1 MVNEFDQS
9 VRPEYVS
16 NRIELPFRELAGIAA
31 NQQKSFDEG
40 RAIEDDLGLLG
51 QAIKAAPMYEGH
63 RQAFIKEYQSKIK
76 DLTGNG
82 NINYADPEF
91 KRKASMLV
99 NEFKSRPEINAFAN
113 TLKSYQDWEGQVKS
127 PDNAMNLDFTY
138 KKDKDGNFNQL
149 DVNKQGVYS
158 PTFTKFEDYNETGK
172 KIMGDI
178 ASDGSLRESGYD
190 FSKPGNTRINNGE
203 TEVFNSRTHGW
214 EGVSSGKLGRLSEMM
229 VGEYA
234 NTVAGKHHLQS
245 LLGENVTYN
254 QLDKDTKK
262 QVDNIFK
269 NHLYASNA
277 NQVGGKTTDKLD
289 YHFETD
295 RKASGKNDET
305 AFGTQRLPM
314 HELPVTDNNEVTNQD
329 ALNVFGIGNLMNET
343 GNIKYDQK
351 YTVTGSD
358 GTKYTFDDFEAAN
371 NARKDLRGT
380 IETNKN
386 AGKPD
391 ITKMTQFYTGLLNS
405 AKAVGVKIP
414 KLENGKTDFETLK
427 SQMIEVGRN
436 QLISGDVGQGL
447 QAELAT
453 NMTSYYGGDINENG
467 DVKLSSFMETAQIK
481 EAGSNRQIT
490 SDEGKRELVK
500 NGTIKDINFYAE
512 NPGTVVWTS
521 DDGTNIKDYNVYLGE
536 KVIKELTKPTWEL
549 TKSFKDNMTG
559 KVTNEQ
565 KVNNYRSE
573 TQITK
578 NLYDQYNSI
587 SDPKLKEYLI
597 EDVKSKLANTEDYK
611 TTGIKESAERDSK
624 GNSKYIFI
632 GKQTIDANNKPVEKV
647 VVIDRNNGS
656 VDLKDLNEV
665 QAMESGYVQEQI
677 SKGYK
682 KKLRKD
688 EE

>member
-1 MVNEFDQS
+1 MANRFDIGTRQD
-9 VRPEYVS
+9 YVS
-16 NRIELPFRELAGIAA
+16 TYVPMPLQYLQGIAKNMQDDSDKGLHATDPFSKIA
-31 NQQKSFDEG
+31 N
-40 RAIEDDLGLLG
+40 AIE
-51 QAIKAAPMYEGH
+51 AAPMYANEKKKYIDSFNQE
-63 RQAFIKEYQSKIK
+63 RENLYNSTKSYSDPAFQRKANELVTKYANDPKLDQFKATNQAFKDWQSEKKK
-76 DLTGNG
+76 DENQL
-82 NINYADPEF
+82 
-91 KRKASMLV
+91 
-99 NEFKSRPEINAFAN
+99 
-113 TLKSYQDWEGQVKS
+113 
-127 PDNAMNLDFTY
+127 NLDWTY
-138 KKDKDGNFNQL
+138 QMEGDGKTFKQIGL
-149 DVNKQGVYS
+149 DNGVYS
-158 PTFTKFEDYNETGK
+158 PIFTKFEDYNETGK
-172 KIMGDI
+172 KIMGKI
-178 ASDGSLRESGYD
+178 AEDGSLKDSGYD

-214 EGVSSGKLGRLSEMM
+214 EGVSSGKLGKLSEMM

-245 LLGENVTYN
+245 LVGENVTYN
-254 QLDKDTKK
+254 QLDKGTKD
-262 QVDNIFK
+262 QVDKIFK

-289 YHFETD
+289 YHFESD

-329 ALNVFGIGNLMNET
+329 ALNVFGIGHLMNET
-343 GNIKYDQK
+343 GDVKYDQK
-351 YTVTGSD
+351 YTVTSSD
-358 GTKYTFDDFEAAN
+358 GHKYTFDDFNAAN
-371 NARKDLRGT
+371 EARKDLRGT

-405 AKAVGVKIP
+405 AKAIGVKIP
-414 KLENGKTDFETLK
+414 KLANGKTDFDTLK
-427 SQMIEVGRN
+427 SQMIEVGKN
-436 QLISGDVGQGL
+436 QLINGDVGQGL

-500 NGTIKDINFYAE
+500 NGSIKDINFYAE

-559 KVTNEQ
+559 KLTNEQ
-565 KVNNYRSE
+565 KVNNYKSE
-573 TQITK
+573 MSIAK

-587 SDPKLKEYLI
+587 KDPKLKEYLI

-632 GKQTIDANNKPVEKV
+632 GKQTIDENNKPIEKV
-647 VVIDRNNGS
+647 VVIDRSNGS

-665 QAMESGYVQEQI
+665 QAMESGYVQGQI